1 MGRIR
6 IGRPHVR
13 PDKPSHVRG
22 IREGNARRAH
32 SRQVGHHE
40 DGTADARRSTGIS
53 PRKHDA
59 ILPTMPNLP
68 PG

>member
-6 IGRPHVR
+6 VGKAQGKVDESTHVFGLHQGNKG
-13 PDKPSHVRG
+13 PYSH
-22 IREGNARRAH
+22 
-32 SRQVGHHE
+32 QTGHHP

-53 PRKHDA
+53 PKRHNP
-59 ILPTMPNLP
+59 ILKIMPNLP